1 MRLALLS
8 LAGALDTKLSPCDQN
23 LTEAK
28 NAILIRINAH
38 GVNAGIKSTKED
50 AMTTARAK
58 AEGKPIAAT
67 RDDLLHLFGDI
78 DERKVLDILAL
89 VPTIA
94 EIEEAWLWAAGDG
107 DVLAK
112 GGYSRS
118 HTAAEIVNILIADE
132 EEEPPKVR

>member
-1 MRLALLS
+1 
-8 LAGALDTKLSPCDQN
+8 
-23 LTEAK
+23 
-28 NAILIRINAH
+28 LIRINAP
-38 GVNAGIKSTKED
+38 GVNAGIKSTKEA
-50 AMTTARAK
+50 AMMAAQAK

-89 VPTIA
+89 HPTIA
-94 EIEEAWLWAAGDG
+94 EIEEASLWAAGDD

-112 GGYSRS
+112 RGHPRS
-118 HTAAEIVNILIADE
+118 PTAAGIVDILVADE